1 MYPQIENIM
10 VLFQFNLP
18 YNLRYLHQIW
28 ASHLRA
34 IFYDNLCCLHMV
46 THTSN
51 IKLQNFDQIFNLEG
65 AEYNVAFEMGWTFW
79 LTSERC
85 ISWTFAFSR
94 LKRRMIDFWT
104 LERATL
110 FFHDT
115 NGPQSGRA
123 QCVDFKDN
131 NFYILFTQC
140 LLHWNVSNFRPFC
153 SEVS

>member
-1 MYPQIENIM
+1 
-10 VLFQFNLP
+10 
-18 YNLRYLHQIW
+18 
-28 ASHLRA
+28 
-34 IFYDNLCCLHMV
+34 MV

-79 LTSERC
+79 FTSERC

-153 SEVS
+153 SEVSEINLMDAAKFCHAKSIKTIIVATISLNSY